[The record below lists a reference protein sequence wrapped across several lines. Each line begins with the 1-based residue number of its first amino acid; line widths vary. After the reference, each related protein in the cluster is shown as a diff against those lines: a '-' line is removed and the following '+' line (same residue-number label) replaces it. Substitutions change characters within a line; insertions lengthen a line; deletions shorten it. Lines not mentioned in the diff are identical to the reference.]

1 MYEIIS
7 GIIDHEYVNNYNG
20 DQQYIYYICSVL
32 IPLFSVILADSVR
45 FVFRAFLGRR
55 K

>member
-1 MYEIIS
+1 MYDIIS
-7 GIIDHEYVNNYNG
+7 DIISHEFVSNYNG
-20 DQQYIYYICSVL
+20 DQQYIYYICCVL
-32 IPLFSVILADSVR
+32 IPMFSLILADSVR

>member
-1 MYEIIS
+1 MYDIIFD
-7 GIIDHEYVNNYNG
+7 IIGHEYVSNYSG
-20 DQQYIYYICSVL
+20 DQQYIYYICAVL
-32 IPLFSVILADSVR
+32 ISMFSLILADSVR